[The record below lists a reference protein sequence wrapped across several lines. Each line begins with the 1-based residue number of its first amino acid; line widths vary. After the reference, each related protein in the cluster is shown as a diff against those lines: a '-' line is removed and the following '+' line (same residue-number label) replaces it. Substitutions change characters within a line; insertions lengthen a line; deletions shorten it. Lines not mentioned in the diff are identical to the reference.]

1 MARNYNRYQYETSPR
16 KLEPEYAPRRN
27 PYSKK
32 KSTAINQQKIKKEKI
47 QAQKRRAEKLQ
58 EQKRKREQVKIIIYI
73 LLGFSV
79 LFAVSY
85 RNSMIDES
93 FSQVQALQKELGTIQ
108 KENEQLKVS
117 IENGS
122 NLNNLEQSAKELLGM
137 QKLSSKQTVYVSL
150 PKTDYI
156 EGTEEEEEQEE
167 KTSLIDTIFGIF

>member
-1 MARNYNRYQYETSPR
+1 MPRNYNRYQYETSPR
-16 KLEPEYAPRRN
+16 KLEPEYAPRKN
-27 PYSKK
+27 PYAKK
-32 KSTAINQQKIKKEKI
+32 KSTAINQEKIKK
-47 QAQKRRAEKLQ
+47 EKLQ

-79 LFAVSY
+79 LFAISY

-93 FSQVQALQKELGTIQ
+93 FSEVQALQKELGTIQ

-122 NLNNLEQSAKELLGM
+122 NLNNLEQAAKELLGM

-167 KTSLIDTIFGIF
+167 KTGLIDSILGIF